1 VGSPGQLHRGST
13 VVLSIVMAVLG
24 VALIV
29 QTITGHDGIVS
40 PRLLLGV
47 LFIAGGSLRLWV
59 EYRRGSPP

>member
-1 VGSPGQLHRGST
+1 
-13 VVLSIVMAVLG
+13 MAILG

-40 PRLLLGV
+40 PRPLLGV